1 MSIVV
6 IRSTITKA
14 LAAWAATKGIPIAR
28 EAQPFTK
35 PADQG
40 TFIELNIIPANTILA
55 SVDGER
61 KRYLGNVICNIWV
74 KDGQGVGL
82 AEALAE
88 EIAALFPVV
97 PKTYLPVSIEDTPSL
112 KRPIRDGSGMA
123 AYPVAFSY
131 RAEF

>member
-14 LAAWAATKGIPIAR
+14 LAAWCETKDIPLAR
-28 EAQPFTK
+28 EQQPFTK

-40 TFIELNIIPANTILA
+40 TFIELHIIPANTILA
-55 SVDGER
+55 SIDGER
-61 KRYLGNVICNIWV
+61 KRYLGNVICNIWTATG
-74 KDGQGVGL
+74 KGTGE

-97 PKTYLPVSIEDTPSL
+97 PKSYLPVSIEDTPSI
-112 KRPIRDGSGMA
+112 KRPIIDAG
-123 AYPVAFSY
+123 YYITPVTFTY